1 MTYEEL
7 ILLSRILLGA
17 GIAFFILCLVL
28 FIKLNIPAV
37 IGDFSGITAKKAIKQ
52 YNADSAGMANA
63 IYRGTGDFSRKG
75 ATSQKLAA
83 KKAKGKDTGNF
94 KTEKIYTAE
103 LAAPVGAEQNA
114 KAAKPVKSVKPVKP
128 MKPAK
133 PTKPDKKAQKKS
145 VADVSATPAFVS
157 PDTSVLDE
165 QTVFNET
172 AVLAETP
179 AVEAPVAE
187 GTFGETEVLTPE
199 MNYGET
205 ETLAK
210 EPVIGETAVLN
221 ETPDVNV
228 SSGIGETEVL
238 STPYTMGETTVLSD
252 IELNTWA
259 ENDKE
264 YYSAEA
270 AEEPAEFE
278 VEIDITFVHSSET
291 INI

>member
-103 LAAPVGAEQNA
+103 LAAPVDDEQNA
-114 KAAKPVKSVKPVKP
+114 KAAKPVKPVKPVKP

-133 PTKPDKKAQKKS
+133 PAKPDKKAQKKS

-157 PDTSVLDE
+157 PETSVLDE

-179 AVEAPVAE
+179 V
-187 GTFGETEVLTPE
+187 
-199 MNYGET
+199 
-205 ETLAK
+205 
-210 EPVIGETAVLN
+210 GETAVLN
-221 ETPDVNV
+221 EIPAVNV
-228 SSGIGETEVL
+228 SSGIGETEVLSTPYTMGETEVL

-252 IELNTWA
+252 IELNSLA
-259 ENDKE
+259 EKDKE
-264 YYSAEA
+264 YYSVEA

>member
-103 LAAPVGAEQNA
+103 LAAPVVAEQNA
-114 KAAKPVKSVKPVKP
+114 KAAKPVKP

-133 PTKPDKKAQKKS
+133 PAKPDKKEQKKN
-145 VADVSATPAFVS
+145 VLAVTARQVQASAE
-157 PDTSVLDE
+157 TSVLDE
-165 QTVFNET
+165 TALMNET
-172 AVLAETP
+172 MLLAE
-179 AVEAPVAE
+179 EPVTVSSVGE
-187 GTFGETEVLTPE
+187 TEVLTSEMNYGETEVLTPE

-205 ETLAK
+205 EALTS
-210 EPVIGETAVLN
+210 EMN
-221 ETPDVNV
+221 F
-228 SSGIGETEVL
+228 GETEVL
-238 STPYTMGETTVLSD
+238 SPEMNYGVDDTLNREPVMGETTVLSD

-259 ENDKE
+259 EKDKE

>member
-37 IGDFSGITAKKAIKQ
+37 IGDFSGITAKKAIKR
-52 YNADSAGMANA
+52 YSADSAGMANA

-114 KAAKPVKSVKPVKP
+114 KAAKPVKPA
-128 MKPAK
+128 KPAK
-133 PTKPDKKAQKKS
+133 PAKPDKKEQKKN
-145 VADVSATPAFVS
+145 VSAVTARQVQAS
-157 PDTSVLDE
+157 AETSVLDE
-165 QTVFNET
+165 TALMNET
-172 AVLAETP
+172 MLLAE
-179 AVEAPVAE
+179 EPV
-187 GTFGETEVLTPE
+187 TVSSVGETEVLTPAMNYGETEVLSPEMNYGETEALTPE

-205 ETLAK
+205 EVLSPEMNYGVDDTLHR
-210 EPVIGETAVLN
+210 EPV
-221 ETPDVNV
+221 
-228 SSGIGETEVL
+228 
-238 STPYTMGETTVLSD
+238 MGETTVLSD

-259 ENDKE
+259 EKDKE